1 MKAIRYI
8 LAGILLPMM
17 LAGCLDEY
25 QKLNTNPEQLGT
37 TDPRYVFTGATMN
50 FTNQSR
56 SHLTGKYGGVMVY
69 MQYLVS
75 ASGPAAGYY
84 VSPAK
89 PNEHPQPYSPAY
101 GDYYGSYGL
110 RLDNLINTVIPKK
123 DDAERYADVKAIS
136 QILLNYE
143 QWRVLDTYG
152 AAPITEAF
160 RAQSDGIRTPRYDLY
175 QEGIDGTPMYKKI
188 DSEVKAA
195 VETLKASD
203 ESQYALGGNDF
214 FYSGDVK
221 KWIKF
226 GNTLRV
232 KMAQRLE
239 KADAAF
245 YNSVVGEVLSSAS
258 NIMSGNEES
267 CVYHHTN
274 EYNNNTDDIQ
284 DITSRYVASA
294 AFVNF
299 LKSCGDPRLP
309 ILVRRNG
316 FGPGN
321 NNKQNDEWFDTFKKE
336 YPDYETR
343 WPQFV
348 GRYVG
353 MSANPDSAATTF
365 NRNAYLTL
373 PYHKEDGTEANLDIR
388 MHSQIE
394 SRFYIK
400 NGGIIGNNN
409 MPARAI
415 EGEDFYINQEKMHTF
430 TPLITYPET
439 CLMLAEIAVKKGG
452 SVAGKDAKGWFR
464 EGVKAS
470 MEQYRDWAKNMFVVA
485 QTSEKA
491 PNYNPVT
498 DEKINAYLA
507 RPEFSDIT
515 LEKIISQQWVNLY
528 MHPEEMWATWKRTG
542 LPAFKAKPE
551 PEGGVAFL
559 EEVKDAENVLT
570 IPRRNSLGTP
580 NTLNIANYNTAID
593 ALKKDAK
600 YGSDTDRTEG
610 RIWWDVQ

>member
-25 QKLNTNPEQLGT
+25 QELNTNPEQLAT

-75 ASGPAAGYY
+75 ASGPSA
-84 VSPAK
+84 
-89 PNEHPQPYSPAY
+89 
-101 GDYYGSYGL
+101 DYYGTYGL
-110 RLDNLINTVIPKK
+110 RLDNLINMVIPKK
-123 DDAERYADVKAIS
+123 DNAERYADVKAIS

-160 RAQSDGIRTPRYDLY
+160 RAQSDGNQTPRYDLY

-195 VETLKASD
+195 VETLKASN

-245 YNSVVGEVLSSAS
+245 YNGVVGEVLSSSA
-258 NIMSGNEES
+258 NIMASNEES

-274 EYNNNTDDIQ
+274 DIQ

-299 LKSCGDPRLP
+299 LKSCDDPRLP

-321 NNKQNDEWFDTFKKE
+321 NNKQNDEWFEIFKKE

-343 WPQFV
+343 WPQFT

-353 MSANPDSAATTF
+353 MSANPRARAASTSRTEASSATTTC
-365 NRNAYLTL
+365 RREQSRGRTSTSTR
-373 PYHKEDGTEANLDIR
+373 KRCT
-388 MHSQIE
+388 HSL
-394 SRFYIK
+394 R
-400 NGGIIGNNN
+400 
-409 MPARAI
+409 
-415 EGEDFYINQEKMHTF
+415 
-430 TPLITYPET
+430 
-439 CLMLAEIAVKKGG
+439 
-452 SVAGKDAKGWFR
+452 
-464 EGVKAS
+464 
-470 MEQYRDWAKNMFVVA
+470 
-485 QTSEKA
+485 
-491 PNYNPVT
+491 
-498 DEKINAYLA
+498 
-507 RPEFSDIT
+507 
-515 LEKIISQQWVNLY
+515 
-528 MHPEEMWATWKRTG
+528 
-542 LPAFKAKPE
+542 
-551 PEGGVAFL
+551 
-559 EEVKDAENVLT
+559 
-570 IPRRNSLGTP
+570 
-580 NTLNIANYNTAID
+580 
-593 ALKKDAK
+593 
-600 YGSDTDRTEG
+600 
-610 RIWWDVQ
+610 